1 MSLTNP
7 VESKNGQCCTC
18 GYDGQEETPC
28 LKRNTAKF
36 NFDQTHCGH
45 WWDGPDEQA
54 LADTEEG
61 QVISAITDLEA
72 AIDIAAAA
80 EREACAKVAETVI
93 ADGSTEESSAG
104 EYIAQ
109 AIRGRK

>member
-1 MSLTNP
+1 M
-7 VESKNGQCCTC
+7 
-18 GYDGQEETPC
+18 TPE
-28 LKRNTAKF
+28 LKRAHDVRCTHSLDICNDCFAKAIK
-36 NFDQTHCGH
+36 
-45 WWDGPDEQA
+45 EAVEEA
-54 LADTEEG
+54 LHKHQNCLDTTRDLGRENL
-61 QVISAITDLEA
+61 LEA
-72 AIDIAAAA
+72 VAT